1 MAAALRFPGGGQCFP
16 QLTFPLQS
24 LAFLLLANGP
34 SEFRMYSLQFAR
46 RFSYALMWG
55 TIVAAVLLAV
65 TG

>member
-1 MAAALRFPGGGQCFP
+1 MLRFSGGVANAF

-24 LAFLLLANGP
+24 LAFLLLANEP
-34 SEFRMYSLQFAR
+34 SESRMYSLQFAR

-65 TG
+65 TS